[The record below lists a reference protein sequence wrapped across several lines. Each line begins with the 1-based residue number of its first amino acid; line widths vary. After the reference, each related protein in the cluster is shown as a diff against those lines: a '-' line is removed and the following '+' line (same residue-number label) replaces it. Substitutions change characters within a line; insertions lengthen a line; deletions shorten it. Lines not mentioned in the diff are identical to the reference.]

1 MVLGVL
7 HSKITGIVALAMQ
20 EEITPILRQ
29 IALIISDLMDQDSS
43 LTDLYINLNSSN
55 TLLQVVN
62 HQVITVVHHLGMH
75 HVHHSQAHQQVA
87 IRLHQLQVVQTYQVT
102 TAVLVDIDSS
112 KR

>member
-1 MVLGVL
+1 
-7 HSKITGIVALAMQ
+7 MQ

-29 IALIISDLMDQDSS
+29 IALIISSLMDQDSS
-43 LTDLYINLNSSN
+43 LTDLYINLSSSN

-75 HVHHSQAHQQVA
+75 HVHHSQAHQQIA
-87 IRLHQLQVVQTYQVT
+87 IRLHQPQVVQTYQVT
-102 TAVLVDIDSS
+102 TAVLVDIGSS

>member
-1 MVLGVL
+1 
-7 HSKITGIVALAMQ
+7 MQ

-29 IALIISDLMDQDSS
+29 IARIISGLMDQDSS
-43 LTDLYINLNSSN
+43 LIDLYINLNSSN
-55 TLLQVVN
+55 TLLRVVN
-62 HQVITVVHHLGMH
+62 HHVIMVAHHLGMR

-87 IRLHQLQVVQTYQVT
+87 IRLHQHQAVQTYQVT

>member
-1 MVLGVL
+1 MLGVL
-7 HSKITGIVALAMQ
+7 RSKITGIVALAMQ

-29 IALIISDLMDQDSS
+29 IARIISGLTDQDSS
-43 LTDLYINLNSSN
+43 LTDLFINLSSSN

-75 HVHHSQAHQQVA
+75 HVHHSQAHQQIA

-112 KR
+112 RR

>member
-1 MVLGVL
+1 MLGVVR
-7 HSKITGIVALAMQ
+7 SKITGIVALAMQ

-29 IALIISDLMDQDSS
+29 IARIISGLMDKGSS

-102 TAVLVDIDSS
+102 TVVLADIDSS
-112 KR
+112 RR

>member
-1 MVLGVL
+1 
-7 HSKITGIVALAMQ
+7 MQ

-29 IALIISDLMDQDSS
+29 IALIISSLMDQDSS

-62 HQVITVVHHLGMH
+62 HQVIMVAHHLGMR

-102 TAVLVDIDSS
+102 TAVLVDIGSS

>member
-1 MVLGVL
+1 
-7 HSKITGIVALAMQ
+7 MQ
-20 EEITPILRQ
+20 EGITPILRQ
-29 IALIISDLMDQDSS
+29 IALIISSLMDQDSS

-75 HVHHSQAHQQVA
+75 HVHHSQAHQQIA

>member
-1 MVLGVL
+1 MLGVL
-7 HSKITGIVALAMQ
+7 RSKITGIVALAMQ

-29 IALIISDLMDQDSS
+29 IARIISGLMDQDSS
-43 LTDLYINLNSSN
+43 LIDLYINLNSSN

-75 HVHHSQAHQQVA
+75 HVHHSQAHQQIA

-112 KR
+112 RR

>member
-1 MVLGVL
+1 
-7 HSKITGIVALAMQ
+7 MQ

-29 IALIISDLMDQDSS
+29 IARIMSGLMDQDSS
-43 LTDLYINLNSSN
+43 LIDLYINLNSSN
-55 TLLQVVN
+55 TLLRVVN
-62 HQVITVVHHLGMH
+62 HQVIMVAHHLGMR

-87 IRLHQLQVVQTYQVT
+87 IRLHQHQAVQTYQVT